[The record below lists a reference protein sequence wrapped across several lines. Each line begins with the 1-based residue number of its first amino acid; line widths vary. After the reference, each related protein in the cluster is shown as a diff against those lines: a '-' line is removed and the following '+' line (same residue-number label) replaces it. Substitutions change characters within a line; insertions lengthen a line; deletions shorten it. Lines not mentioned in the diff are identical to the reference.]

1 MINDHKS
8 VTVITP
14 CFNCDAYISDTINS
28 VINQTYKPIEHII
41 VDDGSTD
48 NSSRII
54 ESFGNRVRLL
64 SQQNRGVSHARN
76 RGLLEA
82 KGEYILFLDG
92 DDILHEKALEN
103 LINVIKNPNSIALMG
118 ANYFYKDIS
127 NVVNTTKPNTNKFF
141 PEILKNNLAP
151 IHCWL
156 TPKYMIQNAGGVYE
170 KDQLLWEDWD
180 LWCQIALS
188 ECDLCTTP
196 FIGAYYRIHEKSLTR
211 TTKTKDHKRGYINL
225 IKRVAEGFIKNPNLI
240 KNYGEDVFWGA
251 WTAIKTS
258 RSVDISWEEL
268 NAIIIATDKLLG
280 HIDFQLSNGRTLTI
294 SKLFGLKKTY
304 QLYELFN
311 KTRSYSKK

>member
-64 SQQNRGVSHARN
+64 SQQNMGVSHARN

-103 LINVIKNPNSIALMG
+103 LINLIKNP
-118 ANYFYKDIS
+118 
-127 NVVNTTKPNTNKFF
+127 
-141 PEILKNNLAP
+141 
-151 IHCWL
+151 
-156 TPKYMIQNAGGVYE
+156 
-170 KDQLLWEDWD
+170 
-180 LWCQIALS
+180 
-188 ECDLCTTP
+188 
-196 FIGAYYRIHEKSLTR
+196 
-211 TTKTKDHKRGYINL
+211 
-225 IKRVAEGFIKNPNLI
+225 
-240 KNYGEDVFWGA
+240 
-251 WTAIKTS
+251 
-258 RSVDISWEEL
+258 
-268 NAIIIATDKLLG
+268 KLL
-280 HIDFQLSNGRTLTI
+280 F
-294 SKLFGLKKTY
+294 
-304 QLYELFN
+304 
-311 KTRSYSKK
+311 